1 MALTI
6 EDLKPKSFTVNIKGV
21 ELQCKPLRMSH
32 TLIISKVGEVFQNIN
47 TATKDQ
53 IKQAETDMDEVVGE
67 LIPELKDIELDMNA
81 TLDLITQMMEQV
93 QPADNKELNDKG
105 VSFDADPKAEKIG

>member
-47 TATKDQ
+47 TATRDQ
-53 IKQAETDMDEVVGE
+53 IKPCLCIRLNH
-67 LIPELKDIELDMNA
+67 LIRVCCNLRSMANTSGLRD
-81 TLDLITQMMEQV
+81 
-93 QPADNKELNDKG
+93 
-105 VSFDADPKAEKIG
+105 